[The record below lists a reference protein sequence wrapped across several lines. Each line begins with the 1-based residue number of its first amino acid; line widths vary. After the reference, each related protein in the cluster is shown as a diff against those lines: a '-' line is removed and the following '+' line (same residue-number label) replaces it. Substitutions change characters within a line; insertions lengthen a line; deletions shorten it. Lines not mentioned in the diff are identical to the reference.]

1 MHAQTRYVFYNA
13 PTQPP
18 THPPAHQEQ
27 PPVTT
32 VSPQDTQRTPVS
44 ASAKS
49 KSKATKPN
57 ASASTS
63 SAPPPQAASSTST
76 SAPTPVTT
84 HATPTSTRTPNP
96 PKPHPQ
102 PQPIVATGTGDWTK
116 DLVQLAKTAELKK
129 HALTLQLHTAHILS
143 AHAALDQKS
152 RAIEDVREQKN
163 RLESE
168 RKRLIECLA
177 QINDDRTHAD
187 LLETSLERE
196 RTLLRGKIASLS
208 EGNSEYALAK
218 SEVDRL
224 RADLGQLPLPS
235 LQETLD
241 GRGAGY
247 LEQRRN
253 AGPDADVKKRK
264 RAANVNVNGVGAAA
278 DADAD
283 PSAKRPKGRPRASA
297 SAAA

>member
-63 SAPPPQAASSTST
+63 SAPHAASSTST

-84 HATPTSTRTPNP
+84 HATPTTPIPTPNP
-96 PKPHPQ
+96 PKAHPQ

-196 RTLLRGKIASLS
+196 RTLLRSKIASLS
-208 EGNSEYALAK
+208 EGHSEYAVAK

-264 RAANVNVNGVGAAA
+264 RAANVNVNVNGVGAAA
-278 DADAD
+278 DADGD

-297 SAAA
+297 AA